1 MAVMPFRNKK
11 IEMDTENKK
20 KSVWQKG
27 EVVDGFNPDLYRKDP
42 CGAWIVWDKY
52 GVQDSIYG
60 WEIDHIYPKS
70 KLEARGFRAE
80 LIDDLR
86 NLRPMQHSNN
96 ESKGDDYP
104 SYMCAVTSEGNK
116 NKNYDGLLTVNEAT
130 RKVLAQIY
138 NL

>member
-1 MAVMPFRNKK
+1 
-11 IEMDTENKK
+11 MDADNLR

-27 EVVDGFNPDLYRKDP
+27 QVVEGFDPDLYRKDS

-52 GVQDSIYG
+52 GVEDSIYG

-70 KLEARGFRAE
+70 RLEARGFSAKM
-80 LIDDLR
+80 IDDLR

-96 ESKGDDYP
+96 ESKSDDYP
-104 SYMCAVTSEGNK
+104 SYICAVTSEGLK
-116 NKNYDGLLTVNEAT
+116 NKYYDGPLTVNEAT
-130 RKVLAQIY
+130 RKILAELY

>member
-1 MAVMPFRNKK
+1 MEVTDQLKRK
-11 IEMDTENKK
+11 
-20 KSVWQKG
+20 VWQKG
-27 EVVDGFNPDLYRKDP
+27 QAVEGFNPDLYRKDP

-80 LIDDLR
+80 LIDG
-86 NLRPMQHSNN
+86 P
-96 ESKGDDYP
+96 
-104 SYMCAVTSEGNK
+104 
-116 NKNYDGLLTVNEAT
+116 LTVNEAT
-130 RKVLAQIY
+130 RKVLAQMY

>member
-1 MAVMPFRNKK
+1 MEVTEQVKRKVWEKAKAV
-11 IEMDTENKK
+11 E
-20 KSVWQKG
+20 
-27 EVVDGFNPDLYRKDP
+27 GFNPDLYRKDP

-60 WEIDHIYPKS
+60 WEIDHIYPQS
-70 KLEARGFRAE
+70 KLQKLGFRAE

-116 NKNYDGLLTVNEAT
+116 NKNYDGPLTVNEAT
-130 RKVLAQIY
+130 RKVLAQMY

>member
-1 MAVMPFRNKK
+1 MHIKGLK
-11 IEMDTENKK
+11 SYTEMDIENIK

-27 EVVDGFNPDLYRKDP
+27 QAVEGFNPDLYRKDP

-80 LIDDLR
+80 QIDDLR

-96 ESKGDDYP
+96 ANKGDDYP

-116 NKNYDGLLTVNEAT
+116 NINYDGSLTVNEAT
-130 RKVLAQIY
+130 RNVLAELY

>member
-1 MAVMPFRNKK
+1 MEVTYQLKRK
-11 IEMDTENKK
+11 
-20 KSVWQKG
+20 VWEKAQ
-27 EVVDGFNPDLYRKDP
+27 VVDGLNPDLYRKDP

-52 GVQDSIYG
+52 GVQDNIYG

-70 KLEARGFRAE
+70 KLRERGVRME
-80 LIDDLR
+80 LIDDIR

-116 NKNYDGLLTVNEAT
+116 NKYYEGSLTVNEAT
-130 RKVLAQIY
+130 RNVLAVLY